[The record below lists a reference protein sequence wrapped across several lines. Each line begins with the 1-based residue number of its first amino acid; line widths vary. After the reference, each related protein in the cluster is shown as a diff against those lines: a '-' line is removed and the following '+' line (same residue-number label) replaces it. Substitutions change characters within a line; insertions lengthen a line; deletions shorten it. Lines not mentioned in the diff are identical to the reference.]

1 MKRRMLSILLAL
13 AFLVASVPAA
23 DVAVSEAAQALP
35 DTDAA
40 GPVSEVRSMNFNS
53 AEIKHAGDIGN
64 VKWGIDSSGV
74 FAFYHSDA
82 APNKAITNTSGFPA
96 YTAATDVPWYRYRSE
111 IRYVTMANLDSYV
124 VTGSMDYYFAN
135 CQNLEYVIMLPA
147 VANSMRN
154 TFYNCEKLQA
164 VGCLMPDVA
173 NMNYCFMKCPSLRGD
188 LVFASNPASC
198 LKAFS
203 STDCEV
209 LVVPDIYDTDS
220 KLALEIGTGRYSK
233 IGSFALTLYGIS
245 RVDGSLL
252 AKYSSDC
259 YVPAIRY
266 GQKISDAAAGS
277 TGGLRLAYKRYGES
291 FQKSIYVPC
300 SVTSVKKSGAAWNTV
315 LDVGTYPDYVDIRM
329 SPTAQS
335 VFGTVQPSSFYS
347 APYKSL
353 SVERCP
359 VSECKFNIY
368 GGSYTYD
375 GTEKIPAVTL
385 TNPYNGAALVKGTDY
400 TVSYKNNIHA
410 GTATVNVAG
419 QGRYSGTASK
429 TFTISGADMS
439 DRVSAAGYKGT
450 YDGSQHGISVTAPS
464 GAVVQYGTEREKCNL
479 SSSPAFVA
487 AGTYTVFF
495 EVKASDYQTYKGS
508 AVVDISKKNIGR
520 CTIQDVGA
528 GIYNGRAHT
537 PSVTVYDRGTALR
550 KDTDY
555 TVTYSNNINAGTAT
569 ITVNGKGNYSGS
581 TVKTFS
587 IMKTNMSVSASGYS
601 GTYDQTA
608 HGIGLNISS
617 PANGSGAV
625 VRYGTSSGTYN
636 LDSSPVYKNAG
647 SYTVY
652 YQVTAPNYNAYTGSA
667 QVTIA
672 KKNISDCTVRDIT
685 STEIYDGK
693 AHTPSVAVYDGR
705 VSLTKETDYS
715 VSYSGN
721 VNAGTANVV
730 VTGKGNYCGSVT
742 KTFSIANA
750 AMTVRASG
758 YSGEYD
764 QVGHGICVH
773 VSKPSNGAVVTY
785 GTKKGD
791 YSLRESPVFDDV
803 GTYTV
808 YYRVAA
814 PNYHVYTGSAE
825 VCIRE
830 KNIGAC
836 SIAAIADERYD
847 GKEHTPEPIVA
858 DGSKILIKDRDYTVS
873 YSNCIDAGTAKVTVT
888 GKGNYCGSK
897 TSCFS
902 IQPLEFQNVSTASD
916 GFVSA
921 GSVVYAGKVQ
931 NPEICMILGDRSVTL
946 KEGTD
951 YVVESNPD
959 IDAGFGTISISGK
972 GNYAG
977 LVSASYIITAASM
990 TGLEENMVLEE
1001 EVVYTGSEVYPDIQ
1015 VHDRNGKLLT
1025 AGMDY
1030 DLIFSEA
1037 VNVGTAKVKAVFR
1050 GNYVGSISK
1059 SFYIKPAAIS
1069 DIPLSEDEFVYNGK
1083 EHRPTAIG
1091 YHPEDYEVSYRE
1103 NVNAGKALA
1112 IFSFHGNYAGT
1123 VTKEF
1128 IICPRKVLP
1137 PYTLE
1142 CLAEGDLLRDAKLSW
1157 NQEDGEFFWCDPDLK
1172 VSSDNQKYDLYYKP
1186 KDGHNYDWTSIG
1198 EWDGQKDLCRLK
1210 CEVIVIANPVA
1221 TCVKSGDKLGESVLS
1236 SNQKGAVYEWENPD
1250 IVVEGSADIVNG
1262 YRAVYHYRG
1271 KSLIRMVQVPVQKE
1285 TDTSSSARPIETQ
1298 KPNKPTERP
1307 AEVPQNTERPEK
1319 TSKPQGTEGPQK
1331 PTQKPTERPAETQ
1344 KPFETQ
1350 RPFETERPEDA
1361 LVPGMVD
1368 IQTSEDVSD
1377 LSGMN
1382 QSSAY
1387 EWIHTYYSSR
1397 IQRDENGA
1405 MTGIHSVKMD
1415 QVNAVAHKAKIK
1427 VKWLGKRKTKLRLK
1441 KGKRIRLRVKGIS
1454 KKKKLRWH
1462 STRKRVVS
1470 VNKSGVVRARRN
1482 GISKVIAS
1490 VGKKKYV
1497 CRIIVKKVVGSK
1509 KNH

>member
-13 AFLVASVPAA
+13 AFLVAGVPAA
-23 DVAVSEAAQALP
+23 DVAVTEAEAAQALP

-40 GPVSEVRSMNFNS
+40 GPVSEVRSINFNS
-53 AEIKHAGDIGN
+53 AEIKYAGDIGN
-64 VKWGIDSSGV
+64 VRWGIDSSGV
-74 FAFYHSDA
+74 FAFYYSDA
-82 APNKAITNTSGFPA
+82 TPNKAITNTSGFPA
-96 YTAATDVPWYRYRSE
+96 YTSATDVPWYRYRSE
-111 IRYVTMANLDSYV
+111 IRYVTMANLDSYI

-164 VGCLMPDVA
+164 VGCLMPDVS

-220 KLALEIGTGRYSK
+220 KLALEIGVGRYSK
-233 IGSFALTLYGIS
+233 LGNFALTLYGIS

-252 AKYSSDC
+252 ANYNSDC
-259 YVPAIRY
+259 CVPAIRY
-266 GQKISDAAAGS
+266 GQRISDAQAGS

-291 FQKSIYVPC
+291 FRKSIYVPC
-300 SVTSVKKSGAAWNTV
+300 LVTCVKKTSAAWNTV
-315 LDVGTYPDYVDIRM
+315 LDTGTYPDYLDIRM

-359 VSECKFNIY
+359 VSECKFDIS
-368 GGSYTYD
+368 GGSFTYD
-375 GTEKIPAVTL
+375 GTQKMPAVTL
-385 TNPYNGAALVKGTDY
+385 TNPYNGAALVKGADY
-400 TVSYKNNIHA
+400 TVSYKNNVHA
-410 GTATVNVAG
+410 GTATVSVAG
-419 QGRYSGTASK
+419 QGRYSGTTSK
-429 TFTISGADMS
+429 TFTIAGADMS
-439 DRVSAAGYKGT
+439 DRVAAAGYKGT
-450 YDGSQHGISVTAPS
+450 YDGLRHGISVTAPT
-464 GAVVQYGTEREKCNL
+464 GAVIQYGTEREKCNL
-479 SSSPAFVA
+479 SSSPSFVA
-487 AGTYTVFF
+487 AGTYTVFY

-508 AVVDISKKNIGR
+508 AVVDISKKNISS
-520 CTIQDVGA
+520 CTIQDVGT
-528 GIYNGRAHT
+528 GIYNGKAHT
-537 PSVTVYDRGTALR
+537 PSVTVYDRGTVLG

-555 TVTYSNNINAGTAT
+555 TITYSNNINAGTAT

-581 TVKTFS
+581 AVKTFS

-608 HGIGLNISS
+608 HGIGLNISN

-636 LDSSPVYKNAG
+636 LSSSPTYKNAG

-667 QVTIA
+667 RVAIA

-685 STEIYDGK
+685 SAEIYDGR
-693 AHTPSVAVYDGR
+693 AHTPPVAVYDGR
-705 VSLTKETDYS
+705 VCLTKETDYS
-715 VSYSGN
+715 VSYSSN
-721 VNAGTANVV
+721 VNAGTASVI

-750 AMTVRASG
+750 AMTVRALG

-764 QVGHGICVH
+764 QEGHGISVH
-773 VSKPSNGAVVTY
+773 VSKPSSGAAVTY

-791 YSLRESPVFDDV
+791 YCLRESPVFADA

-808 YYRVAA
+808 YYRVTA
-814 PNYHVYTGSAE
+814 PNYNVYTGNAE

-830 KNIGAC
+830 KEISAC

-847 GKEHTPEPIVA
+847 GKEHTPDPAVA
-858 DGSKILIKDRDYTVS
+858 DGSKILVKDRDYTLS
-873 YSNCIDAGTAKVTVT
+873 YSNCIDTGMANVTVT

-897 TSCFS
+897 TSSFS
-902 IQPLEFQNVSTASD
+902 IQPLELQNICADSD
-916 GFVSA
+916 GFISA
-921 GSVVYAGKVQ
+921 GSVVYTGEVQ
-931 NPEICMILGDRSVTL
+931 NPDISMILGDHSIPL

-951 YVVESNPD
+951 YVVESNTD
-959 IDAGFGTISISGK
+959 IEAGFGTISISGK

-977 LVSASYIITAASM
+977 QVSISYIISAASM
-990 TGLEENMVLEE
+990 TGLEENMVFEQ

-1015 VHDRNGKLLT
+1015 VHDRKGKLL
-1025 AGMDY
+1025 ADGKDY
-1030 DLIFSEA
+1030 DLIFSGA
-1037 VNVGTAKVKAVFR
+1037 INVGTAKVKAVFR
-1050 GNYVGSISK
+1050 GNYTGSISK
-1059 SFYIKPAAIS
+1059 SFYIKPAVIS
-1069 DIPLSEDEFVYNGK
+1069 DIVLSENEFVYNGK
-1083 EHRPTAIG
+1083 EHRPTAVG
-1091 YHPEDYEVSYRE
+1091 YRPGDYEVSYRE

-1112 IFSFHGNYAGT
+1112 IFSFYGNYTGT

-1128 IICPRKVLP
+1128 MIGPRKVLP

-1157 NQEDGEFFWCDPDLK
+1157 NEEDGEFFWCDPNLK
-1172 VSSDNQKYDLYYKP
+1172 VCSEVQKYDLYYKP
-1186 KDGHNYDWTSIG
+1186 GDNRNYDWTKIG
-1198 EWDGQKDLCRLK
+1198 EWDGQKELCRLK

-1221 TCVKSGDKLGESVLS
+1221 TCVKSGDKLGASVLS

-1250 IVVEGSADIVNG
+1250 IVVEGSSDAVND

-1271 KSLIRMVQVPVQKE
+1271 KSLVRMVRVPVQKE
-1285 TDTSSSARPIETQ
+1285 PDTGSSARPVETQ
-1298 KPNKPTERP
+1298 KPDKPTERP
-1307 AEVPQNTERPEK
+1307 AEEPQDTAGLEETP
-1319 TSKPQGTEGPQK
+1319 KPQGTEGPQK
-1331 PTQKPTERPAETQ
+1331 PTRRPAATQ
-1344 KPFETQ
+1344 K
-1350 RPFETERPEDA
+1350 PFETERPEDA
-1361 LVPGMVD
+1361 LVQGIVD
-1368 IQTSEDVSD
+1368 VQTSEDVSG
-1377 LSGMN
+1377 LSGID

-1387 EWIHTYYSSR
+1387 EWIHTYYSSK
-1397 IQRDENGA
+1397 IQRDMNRA
-1405 MTGIHSVKMD
+1405 MTGIQSVKID
-1415 QVNAVAHKAKIK
+1415 QVNTVAHKDKIK
-1427 VKWLGKRKTKLRLK
+1427 VKWLVKRKTKLRLK
-1441 KGKRIRLRVKGIS
+1441 RGKRIRLMVKGVS
-1454 KKKKLRWH
+1454 KKKKLKWH
-1462 STRKRVVS
+1462 STRKKVVS

-1482 GISKVIAS
+1482 GVSKVMAR

-1497 CRIIVKKVVGSK
+1497 CKIVVKGAAGLRKA
-1509 KNH
+1509 N